1 MVSECSP
8 GLLAF
13 TTSELEISAMRN
25 WATAVDLWNL
35 ALNPQGGPVQPPN
48 YGCLH
53 CTGIVTIDPTRHTVQ
68 LSRDYYQLG
77 QFSRYVQPGA
87 VRLGSTNFVTYTYFY
102 PSGQINT
109 PGLDDVAFQN
119 PDHSRVLLAFNSA
132 RRPVEFAV
140 SDAGDHFRYRLAAGA
155 TATFLWKP

>member
-1 MVSECSP
+1 
-8 GLLAF
+8 
-13 TTSELEISAMRN
+13 MRN
-25 WATAVDLWNL
+25 WATPVDLWNL

-68 LSRDYYQLG
+68 LAATTTSLASSHATSSRAPSGWAPTTSSPTRTSTRRD
-77 QFSRYVQPGA
+77 
-87 VRLGSTNFVTYTYFY
+87 GST
-102 PSGQINT
+102 PRA
-109 PGLDDVAFQN
+109 LDDVAFQN

-140 SDAGDHFRYRLAAGA
+140 SDAGYNFRYRLAAGA
-155 TATFLWKP
+155 TATFVWKP